1 MASFGKKTEILKR
14 GLDDVHLDYKLA
26 QQIADKTMDVLG
38 KNINIMDRHGIIIGS
53 GNKIGSILITKAQK

>member
-38 KNINIMDRHGIIIGS
+38 KI
-53 GNKIGSILITKAQK
+53 SILWIATAL